1 MSKYTLR
8 HPAITPEHYS
18 FNSRKTSTYKIRALH
33 IPVDARSLPPQI
45 IYTTPKDIL
54 TDTYGDT
61 AYRCLHFD
69 NWFHTYVSIFQGIV
83 LYPTN
88 IVATHLMRIHAL
100 MDTGDILPDS
110 VYGDVV
116 ICGSAQHD
124 DDPHDLSVPYEIIE
138 QVFHVYE
145 KIR

>member
-1 MSKYTLR
+1 MNQYTLR
-8 HPAITPEHYS
+8 HPAITPEHYDFTPTKS
-18 FNSRKTSTYKIRALH
+18 SSNKIRALH
-33 IPVDARSLPPQI
+33 IPVDTHTKPQI
-45 IYTTPKDIL
+45 HYTSPYQL
-54 TDTYGDT
+54 LHDTYDDYS
-61 AYRCLHFD
+61 YRCLHFD

-100 MDTGDILPDS
+100 MDTGEALPDS
-110 VYGDVV
+110 VYGDVI
-116 ICGSAQHD
+116 ICGSAQSD

-145 KIR
+145 KIK

>member
-1 MSKYTLR
+1 MNRYTVQ
-8 HPAITPEHYS
+8 HPTITPEHYDFTPTKS
-18 FNSRKTSTYKIRALH
+18 TSRKIRALH
-33 IPVDARSLPPQI
+33 IPVNAPTKPQI
-45 IYTTPKDIL
+45 HYTSIRQLLD
-54 TDTYGDT
+54 DTYGSY

-100 MDTGDILPDS
+100 MDTGETFPDS
-110 VYGDVV
+110 VYGDVI
-116 ICGSAQHD
+116 ICGSAQSD